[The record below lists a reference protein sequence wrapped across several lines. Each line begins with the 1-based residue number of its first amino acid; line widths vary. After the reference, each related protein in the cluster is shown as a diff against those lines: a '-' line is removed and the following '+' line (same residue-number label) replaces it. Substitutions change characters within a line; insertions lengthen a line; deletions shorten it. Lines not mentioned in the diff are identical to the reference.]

1 MHRPH
6 RPPPPDTDFID
17 TPSPPD
23 TQHHNIPNLASQEIY
38 SCSQH
43 VYYVHVHNSHPPW
56 NRPMVHTHT
65 TPVLRMAL
73 DLAVQSIWYHVNPQT
88 LGSCLSIVPTA
99 STHQCT
105 PYMFSGCPWTVHTS
119 NSSINDSLCDMTQGS
134 LSWPRAPVP
143 ARSSSVHRQQPS
155 HEQFCALHTRRTE
168 ASSCLLFM
176 LFFSL
181 LSAPPPTP
189 KQRGVLL
196 GSSPADGWLSLTLYW
211 DNWRTFFMFRLPTP
225 SWQLAS
231 AYSVQV
237 SRLDVWLGRCASQ
250 QRLNN
255 VPSMRYYCLCFSAD
269 PHAKRSK
276 ISQAFISMQ
285 ITYVTIVKIPQNMNY
300 RIMW

>member
-1 MHRPH
+1 MWHDTGKPFLTPCPCARQELQCPQAAAL
-6 RPPPPDTDFID
+6 PPGSSVP
-17 TPSPPD
+17 
-23 TQHHNIPNLASQEIY
+23 Y
-38 SCSQH
+38 
-43 VYYVHVHNSHPPW
+43 
-56 NRPMVHTHT
+56 
-65 TPVLRMAL
+65 
-73 DLAVQSIWYHVNPQT
+73 T
-88 LGSCLSIVPTA
+88 LG
-99 STHQCT
+99 
-105 PYMFSGCPWTVHTS
+105 
-119 NSSINDSLCDMTQGS
+119 
-134 LSWPRAPVP
+134 
-143 ARSSSVHRQQPS
+143 
-155 HEQFCALHTRRTE
+155 E

-189 KQRGVLL
+189 KQQGVLL

-211 DNWRTFFMFRLPTP
+211 DNWRIFFMFRLPTP

-269 PHAKRSK
+269 PHAKHSK